1 MKTLLKTTTLV
12 ALLTLVASM
21 ATPVFAA
28 TPKEPIE
35 KLDAAQAAKLE
46 NRLHEIKAMDLSSM
60 TRKEKRTL
68 RKEVKSIER
77 QMSGGGVYVSVG
89 ALIIIILLLIL
100 IF

>member
-1 MKTLLKTTTLV
+1 MKTVVKTTALI
-12 ALLTLVASM
+12 ALLTLVAPM
-21 ATPVFAA
+21 ASPVFAA
-28 TPKEPIE
+28 TPKEPTV
-35 KLDAAQAAKLE
+35 KLDASQAAKLE
-46 NRLHEIKAMDLSSM
+46 NRLHEIKAMDLNSM

-77 QMSGGGVYVSVG
+77 QMNGGGVYVSVG

>member
-12 ALLTLVASM
+12 ALLTLVTPIAS
-21 ATPVFAA
+21 PVFAA
-28 TPKEPIE
+28 TPKEPAE

-46 NRLHEIKAMDLSSM
+46 NRLHEIKAMDLSSLNN
-60 TRKEKRTL
+60 KEKRAL
-68 RKEVKSIER
+68 RKEVKSIQR
-77 QMSGGGVYVSVG
+77 QMDGGGVYVSVG